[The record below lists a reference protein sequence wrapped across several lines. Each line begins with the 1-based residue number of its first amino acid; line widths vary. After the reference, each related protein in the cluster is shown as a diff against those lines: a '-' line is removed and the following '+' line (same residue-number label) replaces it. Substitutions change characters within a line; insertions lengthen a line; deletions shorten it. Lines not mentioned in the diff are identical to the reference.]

1 MTRDSGDQQG
11 IWGKR
16 SMRSLLSCVQSIA
29 PPVESLLL
37 IIIRFYLYHP
47 PASSESRNQKHNEL
61 AFVDSNSLPKQS
73 RIRSTKKW
81 RFAFQVITMLR
92 AKLIEDSPTPSKK
105 DPAFFE
111 NMGRLVGRLKGSSIF
126 CYSTSIQLYSSSNL
140 RPSTKSLSIHP
151 KG

>member
-37 IIIRFYLYHP
+37 IIIRFYPYHP

-105 DPAFFE
+105 RSHRTNRSPGIFREYGTPGWSLERLIHLLLFNFDPTL
-111 NMGRLVGRLKGSSIF
+111 LVFQSSA
-126 CYSTSIQLYSSSNL
+126 LN
-140 RPSTKSLSIHP
+140 
-151 KG
+151 